1 MQSLTNAQILSNL
14 QGNYE
19 FGVNFIIDNNPEAI
33 EQNLNANNILLQ
45 PNPTKAQLKAK
56 IVELIDKG
64 QGEMAIEILS
74 VPYLNQV
81 SGYTGGLED
90 PLKQVG
96 TNNGVMTPKAVGVV
110 IAVISLISTIG
121 GGILAVKNQNA
132 QTETQQQIGANL
144 EAQYNLNQQEIEA
157 NKVLGL
163 PKNLF
168 YGIIG
173 IVVLVIVLVALKK

>member
-1 MQSLTNAQILSNL
+1 
-14 QGNYE
+14 
-19 FGVNFIIDNNPEAI
+19 
-33 EQNLNANNILLQ
+33 
-45 PNPTKAQLKAK
+45 
-56 IVELIDKG
+56 
-64 QGEMAIEILS
+64 
-74 VPYLNQV
+74 
-81 SGYTGGLED
+81 
-90 PLKQVG
+90 
-96 TNNGVMTPKAVGVV
+96 MTPRAVGVV
-110 IAVISLISTIG
+110 IAVISLITTIG

-144 EAQYNLNQQEIEA
+144 EAQYNINQQEIEA

>member
-33 EQNLNANNILLQ
+33 EQNLNANNLLLQ
-45 PNPTKAQLKAK
+45 PNPSKSQLKAK

-64 QGEMAIEILS
+64 QGELAIEILS

-96 TNNGVMTPKAVGVV
+96 ASNGVMTPRAVGVV
-110 IAVISLISTIG
+110 IAVISLVTTIG
-121 GGILAVKNQNA
+121 GGILAIKNQNA
-132 QTETQQQIGANL
+132 QTETQEAILVNQQ
-144 EAQYNLNQQEIEA
+144 AQYDLERQRIEA
-157 NKVLGL
+157 SQILGL